1 MNENPSQTVSTGN
14 SPFKV
19 WIPFREF
26 ASNIYQH
33 LSVSIKQ
40 VLQVCYQL
48 FVNDQ
53 YKIFPRSLAPYLPFM
68 NAEPVNLWG
77 MIMLH
82 LMQKIQIYH
91 SALQGSCST
100 LELRRLLSDIQNLMC
115 NKLLFACMI
124 AGEFFGFLT

>member
-40 VLQVCYQL
+40 VLQVCYWL
-48 FVNDQ
+48 FVNEQ
-53 YKIFPRSLAPYLPFM
+53 YKTFSRVTGSRVDFHESRASQSLGHDNASSPAKDTDLSLSSPRELQ
-68 NAEPVNLWG
+68 
-77 MIMLH
+77 H
-82 LMQKIQIYH
+82 
-91 SALQGSCST
+91 AL
-100 LELRRLLSDIQNLMC
+100 
-115 NKLLFACMI
+115 I
-124 AGEFFGFLT
+124 ATVTS

>member
-26 ASNIYQH
+26 ASNIYQR

-48 FVNDQ
+48 FLNDQ
-53 YKIFPRSLAPYLPFM
+53 CETSRRVTDSLFDFHESRASQSLGHD
-68 NAEPVNLWG
+68 NASSLGKGRFATWFSKGPAA
-77 MIMLH
+77 H
-82 LMQKIQIYH
+82 L
-91 SALQGSCST
+91 
-100 LELRRLLSDIQNLMC
+100 DC
-115 NKLLFACMI
+115 N
-124 AGEFFGFLT
+124 GYFLTSRI

>member
-19 WIPFREF
+19 WIPFREI

-40 VLQVCYQL
+40 VLQVCYRL
-48 FVNDQ
+48 FVNNQ
-53 YKIFPRSLAPYLPFM
+53 YEIFPGSLPPSLPFM
-68 NAEPVNLWG
+68 NVEPVNLQG

-82 LMQKIQIYH
+82 LVQKIQIYH
-91 SALQGSCST
+91 SAFQGSCSV
-100 LELRRLLSDIQNLMC
+100 LGLRRLLSDIQNLMC
-115 NKLLFACMI
+115 DKLLFACMI
-124 AGEFFGFLT
+124 GGDFSGFLI